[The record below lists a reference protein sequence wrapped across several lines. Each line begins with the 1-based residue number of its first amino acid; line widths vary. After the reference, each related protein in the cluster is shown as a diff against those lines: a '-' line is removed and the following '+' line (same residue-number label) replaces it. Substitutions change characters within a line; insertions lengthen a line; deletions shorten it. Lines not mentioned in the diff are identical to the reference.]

1 MDIKNVQSTL
11 LNSRL
16 NDTSRY
22 AEKNTAQQTTSESQ
36 NKPQAD
42 RVTLTSTSS
51 QIRELEKRA
60 SNATPGNE
68 ARIAELKRSISE
80 GSYNVNANSV
90 AEKLLNMEKMF
101 ARV

>member
-16 NDTSRY
+16 NDTTRF
-22 AEKNTAQQTTSESQ
+22 AEKNNTQQATSESN

-60 SNATPGNE
+60 SNSNTDNE
-68 ARIAELKRSISE
+68 SRIAELKRAIGD
-80 GSYNVNANSV
+80 GSYKVNANSV
-90 AEKLLNMEKMF
+90 AEKLLKMEQLF
-101 ARV
+101 AKA